1 MTPPPCRALTIGNP
15 ELVKVYLKH
24 MHQYYKDHDMITR
37 INRLHREHLNLT
49 KDATRRLLTQWD
61 NDQGRAMKHAE
72 KVLQTP
78 PKKYVWSPQ
87 LRNTAVIRQY
97 WRLRLRE
104 LNFEEDHLF
113 TFTRWESK

>member
-1 MTPPPCRALTIGNP
+1 MTPPPCRALIVGNP

-78 PKKYVWSPQ
+78 QKSTYG
-87 LRNTAVIRQY
+87 L
-97 WRLRLRE
+97 
-104 LNFEEDHLF
+104 LN
-113 TFTRWESK
+113 